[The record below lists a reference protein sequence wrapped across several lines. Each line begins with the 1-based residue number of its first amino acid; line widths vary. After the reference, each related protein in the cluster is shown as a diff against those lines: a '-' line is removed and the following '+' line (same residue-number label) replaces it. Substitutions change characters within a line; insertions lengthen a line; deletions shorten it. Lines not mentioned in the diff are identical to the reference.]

1 MTSEIVAFNEYAYR
15 PGDLCRVVAP
25 PFNDE
30 ASSVQ
35 VSVGGNDVTEY
46 IGVGCVV
53 LLVDIFVSH
62 SYHGGVCRADIM
74 FKNNIYEIDMMLLEK
89 IGRTDDAA

>member
-1 MTSEIVAFNEYAYR
+1 MTSEIVAFNEDACR

-30 ASSVQ
+30 ATSVQ

-53 LLVDIFVSH
+53 LVVNLFVSYRSGYCCAH
-62 SYHGGVCRADIM
+62 IM

-89 IGRTDDAA
+89 IRPTDDTA

>member
-1 MTSEIVAFNEYAYR
+1 MTSEIVAFNEDACR

-30 ASSVQ
+30 ATSVQ
-35 VSVGGNDVTEY
+35 VSLGGNDVTEY

-53 LLVDIFVSH
+53 LLVNIFVG
-62 SYHGGVCRADIM
+62 YRGGACHADIM

-89 IGRTDDAA
+89 IRRTDDTA

>member
-1 MTSEIVAFNEYAYR
+1 MTSEIVAFNEDACR

-30 ASSVQ
+30 ATSVQ

-53 LLVDIFVSH
+53 LVVNIFVS
-62 SYHGGVCRADIM
+62 YRGGYCCAHIM
-74 FKNNIYEIDMMLLEK
+74 FKNNIYEIDMELIEK
-89 IGRTDDAA
+89 IKHTDDAT